1 MNMEEDKEF
10 LKAHMEA
17 HKFMQD
23 LIEKGIEPMAIAG
36 IFQAIATQMYRAMLN
51 DTEFASLM
59 ATVIDSGLDM
69 KPEREINKVYH

>member
-1 MNMEEDKEF
+1 MDEDKSF

-17 HKFMQD
+17 HKLMQD
-23 LIEKGIEPMAIAG
+23 LIAKGINPMAVAG
-36 IFQAIATQMYRAMLN
+36 IFQAIATQMYRAMLDDN
-51 DTEFASLM
+51 EFASLM

>member
-1 MNMEEDKEF
+1 MEEDKEF